1 MKYST
6 FLLVIVTASP
16 ACAENCKAY
25 PPGPQRFACA
35 SALHPGLVAKQQRCK
50 QEGLNMG
57 LAANKQ
63 HPALKQHVVAC
74 MQRGR

>member
-6 FLLVIVTASP
+6 ILLVIIMASP
-16 ACAENCKAY
+16 ACAEDCRAY

-50 QEGLNMG
+50 QEAVNMG
-57 LAANKQ
+57 LAPNKQ
-63 HPALKQHVVAC
+63 HPAVKEYVIAC